1 MNRDQMRIQHI
12 GMVIKRNRE
21 KKGWSR
27 PELAQIS
34 KVARNTIANYEN
46 VVDGNGNPTITN
58 LYALADAFGIS
69 IKEFFL
75 DEE

>member
-1 MNRDQMRIQHI
+1 MTKDQMRIQHI
-12 GMVIKRNRE
+12 GMVIKKYREDRGWNRQ
-21 KKGWSR
+21 
-27 PELAQIS
+27 ELANYS

-46 VVDGNGNPTITN
+46 MLDGKGNPSIAN

-69 IKEFFL
+69 VKEFFI